1 MLPKVMLPETRVTCL
16 YMLSYVGRSYNSE
29 CMCYRSKLNLGEVF
43 ITLVDSPSPKLK
55 KIEMR

>member
-1 MLPKVMLPETRVTCL
+1 MLPETRVTCL